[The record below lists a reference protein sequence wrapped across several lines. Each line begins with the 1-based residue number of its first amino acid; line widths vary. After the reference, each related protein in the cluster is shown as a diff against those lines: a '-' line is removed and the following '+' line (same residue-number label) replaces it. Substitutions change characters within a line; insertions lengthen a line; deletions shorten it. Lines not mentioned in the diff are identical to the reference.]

1 MSSDG
6 KKAVKPHGRARRGRP
21 RLETNERF
29 EKRRAEIV
37 DIAAEIFA
45 ERGFHATTVDDL
57 VEATGLQ
64 RGGLYHYMESKED
77 LLIRIHERFIEPL
90 LADAREVASADD
102 PPDVSLRKLGRVLMR
117 DIAGYLPQ
125 VTVFLH
131 EWRIIEQHDRWRSIR
146 ESRREFEGVISGTL
160 QRGVDEKVFAV
171 KDVRITTLGFLG
183 MFNYS
188 YQWLKPGGRVSPDD
202 LADQFCDIFLD
213 GIMA

>member
-1 MSSDG
+1 MATSSVRPDEPG
-6 KKAVKPHGRARRGRP
+6 PRPPKRESSRP
-21 RLETNERF
+21 RYQQRRNEVVDKAARIIA
-29 EKRRAEIV
+29 EK
-37 DIAAEIFA
+37 
-45 ERGFHATTVDDL
+45 GFHATSVQNLVD
-57 VEATGLQ
+57 ATGLQ